1 MGANH
6 SQQRH
11 DRQQRENTAVGID
24 DKTPVMGDGFCP
36 IYDAA
41 LVGDWTRLI
50 KLCKTSVIIED
61 RTVAAPLQKRN
72 KDQNDGD
79 AEDENDKLE
88 ISVLSSSRR
97 EWIAG
102 LDYFDGGHDYDGINL
117 DISYTDTQTQLPI
130 SPSDVQ
136 LSLEQQ
142 QQQQT
147 AVIDSTGGEGHAN
160 ANDEDIDHESDSKS
174 AVPLF
179 FRTPRKLFVDAKGNT
194 PLHLACRRDPPLSAI
209 RALLTLHS
217 PSAWMQ
223 THDGWIPLHLSCH
236 CGCDV
241 EVANELLNA
250 MEETC
255 DDKKYNNSQ
264 QISENDEDEDEGDNI
279 EDIDPLLPRDIKGRT
294 PLHLACASSRDAL
307 RRPDLVRLLL
317 LRSKDPRKAALTRD
331 NIDGGQRLGLDLAL
345 GELKVI
351 LGTLLNDEN
360 EVNNTSDEKE
370 GGENDHASHA
380 SANGGG
386 SQSLMNGE
394 RHSFTNGSVGTID
407 TSTKSQDKERIDSST
422 KSQQRSDT
430 LVGRTPLNLVED
442 DYREE
447 LEDLDIK
454 TAILLVRGE
463 DVDDAEIS
471 DNYDTFY
478 ECWAL
483 MSILMLAAGTDGTPE
498 RVKEV
503 LGGGA
508 ITTNGNGQNR
518 EKSSSTYFSK
528 PIQDIIQD
536 FQSIHKACNSID
548 DSLCPHK
555 FKELTK
561 KFLQGE
567 VDKSKLG
574 KVSDLTSKWESRSR
588 SGSFRDLKTAASNS
602 S

>member
-11 DRQQRENTAVGID
+11 DRQQRENTALGID
-24 DKTPVMGDGFCP
+24 DKTLVMGDGFCP
-36 IYDAA
+36 IYDTA

-61 RTVAAPLQKRN
+61 RTVAVN
-72 KDQNDGD
+72 KDHNDGN
-79 AEDENDKLE
+79 AEDDKLE

-117 DISYTDTQTQLPI
+117 DISYTDTQTQLP

-142 QQQQT
+142 QQNS
-147 AVIDSTGGEGHAN
+147 VIDSEGEGHAN
-160 ANDEDIDHESDSKS
+160 GDEDIDHESDSKS

-217 PSAWMQ
+217 PSAWIQ
-223 THDGWIPLHLSCH
+223 THDDGWIPLHLSCH

-250 MEETC
+250 MEETY
-255 DDKKYNNSQ
+255 DDRKYNNSQ
-264 QISENDEDEDEGDNI
+264 QISENNDEGDNI
-279 EDIDPLLPRDIKGRT
+279 EDVDPLLPRDMKGRT
-294 PLHLACASSRDAL
+294 PLHLACASLRDAR
-307 RRPDLVRLLL
+307 RRPELVRLLL
-317 LRSKDPRKAALTRD
+317 LRSKDPSNAALTRD
-331 NIDGGQRLGLDLAL
+331 NIDGGQRLGLDLAI

-351 LGTLLNDEN
+351 LGTLLNDGN
-360 EVNNTSDEKE
+360 EAADVSTFKKE
-370 GGENDHASHA
+370 GGGEEDDHASHA
-380 SANGGG
+380 SG
-386 SQSLMNGE
+386 SQSLRNGE
-394 RHSFTNGSVGTID
+394 RNSFSNGSVGA
-407 TSTKSQDKERIDSST
+407 IDSST
-422 KSQQRSDT
+422 KSQEKIERSDDA

-483 MSILMLAAGTDGTPE
+483 MSILMLAAGTSGTPE

-508 ITTNGNGQNR
+508 IAATNGNGQNG
-518 EKSSSTYFSK
+518 EKSSSCYFSK

-555 FKELTK
+555 FKDLTK

-574 KVSDLTSKWESRSR
+574 KVSDLTSRWESRSR
-588 SGSFRDLKTAASNS
+588 SGSFRDFSGI
-602 S
+602 